1 MREET
6 DPTGKRKMSAGD
18 WAIAALFAATIVV
31 VAAQVIWR
39 YAFNDSLMWTEELS
53 RFCLLF
59 CAALGGGL
67 ALRSGELVGVDLVTM
82 VLPRAGRRAAE
93 VLVCLAMIAFSV
105 LLLAPAWDFVDIG
118 SLQTSPALG
127 WNMFWVHMA
136 VLLAPITLALG
147 ALERLIRVLAG
158 LRPEVREEPGFLVT

>member
-1 MREET
+1 MLLKSLDRLH
-6 DPTGKRKMSAGD
+6 
-18 WAIAALFAATIVV
+18 AALRVAVGACFAVLIGAVILQVV
-31 VAAQVIWR
+31 SRLTLPNPPV
-39 YAFNDSLMWTEELS
+39 WTEELS

-82 VLPRAGRRAAE
+82 VLPRAGRRAVE
-93 VLVCLAMIAFSV
+93 VLVCLAMIAFSI

-158 LRPEVREEPGFLVT
+158 LRPEVREEPEFLVT